1 MKLLSCSV
9 GDLLYIKMMQK
20 DQFQK
25 WG

>member
-1 MKLLSCSV
+1 LKLLSCSV
-9 GDLLYIKMMQK
+9 GDLLHIKMMQK